1 MAGSPPDPLC
11 CHYALAKDLAKRKMD
26 PGVRARDKLLMDAIE
41 DKQREIFEERDG
53 LAETDKERKVLRTVL
68 RLVRNEVENLE
79 RNRNLH
85 RLVKLEIL
93 TKNNGIIGG
102 SFQIEEHGWFCFLVD
117 KKNKKKKITLEEF
130 DNKSLETPILCQLM
144 KTRWRS
150 SGPTGTC
157 RNTGVILAAETLLEA
172 SEAPSGG
179 VGTSYC
185 FTFPLRCTACL
196 GGAKVTRYFK
206 WNDCVKDQV
215 LLATSIS
222 IFRLFAQP
230 WKLDNSRICWSPLD
244 FPSTSSQLDS

>member
-11 CHYALAKDLAKRKMD
+11 CHYALAKDLAKKKMD
-26 PGVRARDKLLMDAIE
+26 PGVRARDKLVLDAIE
-41 DKQREIFEERDG
+41 DKQREIFKERDG

-102 SFQIEEHGWFCFLVD
+102 SFQIEKDGMFCFLVD
-117 KKNKKKKITLEEF
+117 KKNKKKKITLEEL
-130 DNKSLETPILCQLM
+130 DNTVNKNLERPIFCQLM

-150 SGPTGTC
+150 SEP
-157 RNTGVILAAETLLEA
+157 RNVGVILAAETLLEA

-206 WNDCVKDQV
+206 WNDCVKDKV
-215 LLATSIS
+215 LLLPPSSSSGCSHSLGSWTTPASAGL
-222 IFRLFAQP
+222 RLFP
-230 WKLDNSRICWSPLD
+230 P
-244 FPSTSSQLDS
+244 TSSQLDS

>member
-26 PGVRARDKLLMDAIE
+26 PGVRARDKLLLDAIE
-41 DKQREIFEERDG
+41 DKQREIFKERDG

-68 RLVRNEVENLE
+68 RLVRSEVENME
-79 RNRNLH
+79 RSRNLH
-85 RLVKLEIL
+85 RLWGLEIL

-102 SFQIEEHGWFCFLVD
+102 SFQIEEDGWFCFLVD

-130 DNKSLETPILCQLM
+130 DNKSLETPILCQLR

-150 SGPTGTC
+150 SGPS
-157 RNTGVILAAETLLEA
+157 TGVILAAEILRDEA

-206 WNDCVKDQV
+206 WNDCV
-215 LLATSIS
+215 
-222 IFRLFAQP
+222 
-230 WKLDNSRICWSPLD
+230 
-244 FPSTSSQLDS
+244 

>member
-26 PGVRARDKLLMDAIE
+26 PGVRARDKLLLDAIE
-41 DKQREIFEERDG
+41 DKQREIFKERDG
-53 LAETDKERKVLRTVL
+53 LAETDKEKKVLRTVL
-68 RLVRNEVENLE
+68 RLVRSEVENIE
-79 RNRNLH
+79 RSRKLH
-85 RLVKLEIL
+85 GLASLEIL

-102 SFQIEEHGWFCFLVD
+102 SFQIEKDGMFCFLVD

-130 DNKSLETPILCQLM
+130 DDTSLERPILCQLM

-206 WNDCVKDQV
+206 WNDCV
-215 LLATSIS
+215 
-222 IFRLFAQP
+222 
-230 WKLDNSRICWSPLD
+230 
-244 FPSTSSQLDS
+244 

>member
-26 PGVRARDKLLMDAIE
+26 PGVRARDKLLLDAIE
-41 DKQREIFEERDG
+41 DKQREIFKERGG
-53 LAETDKERKVLRTVL
+53 LAETDKEKKVLRTVL
-68 RLVRNEVENLE
+68 RLVRSEVENIE
-79 RNRNLH
+79 RSRKLH
-85 RLVKLEIL
+85 GLASLEIL

-102 SFQIEEHGWFCFLVD
+102 SFQIEKQGMFCFLVD
-117 KKNKKKKITLEEF
+117 EKNKKKKITLEEF
-130 DNKSLETPILCQLM
+130 DNKSLERPILCQLM

-150 SGPTGTC
+150 SEP
-157 RNTGVILAAETLLEA
+157 RNTGVILAAETLRGA

-206 WNDCVKDQV
+206 WNDCV
-215 LLATSIS
+215 
-222 IFRLFAQP
+222 
-230 WKLDNSRICWSPLD
+230 
-244 FPSTSSQLDS
+244 

>member
-1 MAGSPPDPLC
+1 M
-11 CHYALAKDLAKRKMD
+11 
-26 PGVRARDKLLMDAIE
+26 
-41 DKQREIFEERDG
+41 
-53 LAETDKERKVLRTVL
+53 
-68 RLVRNEVENLE
+68 ENLE
-79 RNRNLH
+79 RSHNLH
-85 RLVKLEIL
+85 GLASLEIL

-244 FPSTSSQLDS
+244 FPSTSDSLIRDISSLELLFLVSST